1 MKIKNYFS
9 EVIILTGLLI
19 LLIYSIEPIIH
30 TDSNR
35 YIDGSLIDPPIFHFL
50 ITIMLSLFG
59 SLISIVVLQTLLVG
73 FAIVFFQ
80 ELFQIF
86 LI

>member
-59 SLISIVVLQTLLVG
+59 SLNPLLYYK
-73 FAIVFFQ
+73 
-80 ELFQIF
+80 LC
-86 LI
+86 